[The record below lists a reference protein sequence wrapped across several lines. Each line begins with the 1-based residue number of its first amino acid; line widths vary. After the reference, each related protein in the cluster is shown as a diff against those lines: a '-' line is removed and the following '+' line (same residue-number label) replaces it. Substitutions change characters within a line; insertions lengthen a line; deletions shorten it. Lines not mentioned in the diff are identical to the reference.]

1 MQAAKVAN
9 AHEFIMLQEDGYETE
24 IGDRGMKLSGGQRQR
39 LTIARAML
47 KDAPILILDEATS
60 ALDSESEKEVQAGI
74 NNLMQRRTT
83 FVIAHRLSTVTGAD
97 KIVVL
102 DNGRIVESGTHEDLL
117 ERGGRYHR
125 LYTSQNPNYA
135 LERQS
140 AVGSSRTEPPATTAP
155 GAEMEEGTRA

>member
-102 DNGRIVESGTHEDLL
+102 DNGRIMETGSHEELL
-117 ERGGRYHR
+117 KREGRYHS
-125 LYTSQNPNYA
+125 LYTSQNPDYA
-135 LERQS
+135 LDRQS
-140 AVGSSRTEPPATTAP
+140 PIAAGKESSSAAAATA
-155 GAEMEEGTRA
+155 AEREEETRP